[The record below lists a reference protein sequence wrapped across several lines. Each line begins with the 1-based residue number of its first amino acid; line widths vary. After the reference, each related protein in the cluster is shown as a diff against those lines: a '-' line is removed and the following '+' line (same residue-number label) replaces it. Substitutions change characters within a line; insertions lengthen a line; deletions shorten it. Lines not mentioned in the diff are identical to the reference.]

1 MRSLAVQRLYALACT
16 IAVLAF
22 IAANVCAWLAAPGQM
37 ALVTAS
43 AILVHLL
50 SKAKEY

>member
-1 MRSLAVQRLYALACT
+1 MRSLTAKRLYALACT

-43 AILVHLL
+43 ALLVHWL